1 MLPPTIVVR
10 RINESPEAVTLT
22 VLVRYAGV
30 DVEGG
35 LVPSQTTS
43 VVGSS
48 PAEQLLPSSQQ
59 HLSGRGILV
68 NTCDSM
74 AGKLRLL
81 LASCESPGLPSSW
94 LLNMRGRIVA

>member
-1 MLPPTIVVR
+1 MAACYPTIVVR

-48 PAEQLLPSSQQ
+48 PAEQLLRSFFQQ

-81 LASCESPGLPSSW
+81 LASCESPGLPSF
-94 LLNMRGRIVA
+94 GC